1 MLRLLRLS
9 FSKIGLHGRSAPS
22 MREKVRA
29 GSPIP
34 GGSSLITSAPQSA
47 STQPAAG
54 PATHTPSSTTRIPS
68 SGPAMPILPQR
79 AHRLHPGPD
88 APGHPATWR
97 RLLRPAL
104 ERSRGSPRG
113 LPSWVE
119 RKIVFDIFF
128 VHSIHRTPD
137 VFPGAGSAASPL
149 EGREASKGEV
159 LKTGFI
165 DYDASEG
172 IASITLNRPQAAN
185 AQTLEMLD
193 DLDEAWRRAAEDPDV
208 RVIILQA
215 NGKHFSSGHDIRAV
229 GEDPTP
235 PKWTVAGIYEI
246 EAKRFLEYSL
256 RWRNVPKPS
265 IAAVQGVCIGGG
277 LLLCWPCDLII
288 AADNARFSDPVVS
301 MGIGGVEYHG
311 HTWEWG
317 ARKAKEMLFTG
328 RPMTAQEAE
337 AIGMVTRVVPLD
349 ELRAHTRALA
359 AEIAKRHPF
368 ALRQAKRAVN
378 QTLDVQGFYAAVQS
392 VFEIHQNGHGHA
404 LSESGL
410 PILMTLDAMKG
421 QISKQ

>member
-1 MLRLLRLS
+1 M
-9 FSKIGLHGRSAPS
+9 
-22 MREKVRA
+22 
-29 GSPIP
+29 
-34 GGSSLITSAPQSA
+34 TS
-47 STQPAAG
+47 
-54 PATHTPSSTTRIPS
+54 
-68 SGPAMPILPQR
+68 
-79 AHRLHPGPD
+79 
-88 APGHPATWR
+88 
-97 RLLRPAL
+97 
-104 ERSRGSPRG
+104 
-113 LPSWVE
+113 
-119 RKIVFDIFF
+119 
-128 VHSIHRTPD
+128 
-137 VFPGAGSAASPL
+137 
-149 EGREASKGEV
+149 
-159 LKTGFI
+159 
-165 DYDASEG
+165 SEG

-229 GEDPTP
+229 GEDGEAP

-349 ELRAHTRALA
+349 ELRTHTRALA

-421 QISKQ
+421 EISKQ